1 MNNLHFN
8 NHISSLQDME
18 RSLQDMERFAMKVFL
33 EITNNKQGIFQ
44 ISIDDGDG
52 DVWKYTITID
62 VDRVK
67 EVQQIT
73 EN

>member
-1 MNNLHFN
+1 MKNLHFN

-18 RSLQDMERFAMKVFL
+18 KFAMKVFL
-33 EITNNKQGIFQ
+33 EITNNKEGEFQ
-44 ISIDDGDG
+44 MSIDDGDG

-62 VDRVK
+62 HERIKTVT
-67 EVQQIT
+67 QIT

>member
-1 MNNLHFN
+1 MKSLHFN

-18 RSLQDMERFAMKVFL
+18 KFAMKVFL
-33 EITNNKQGIFQ
+33 EVTNNKEGVFQ

-52 DVWKYTITID
+52 DVWKYTIV
-62 VDRVK
+62 VDCGRVK